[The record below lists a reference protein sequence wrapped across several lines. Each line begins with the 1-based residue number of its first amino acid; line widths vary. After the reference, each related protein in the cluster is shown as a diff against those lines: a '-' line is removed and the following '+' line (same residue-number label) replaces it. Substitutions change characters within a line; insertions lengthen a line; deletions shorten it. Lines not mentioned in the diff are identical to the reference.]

1 MPKCRITKVLA
12 HCAFPNLGIWSG
24 WKSMAPC
31 TATCGL
37 NGMVTQNRTCLSQSK
52 GHKCTGSSTRTIHCP
67 KLACPGDVCAL
78 DTKAVTNLVTGKR
91 LCGVGLPQDPVLQ
104 MPLCTTTTK
113 KATTRATTKTT
124 KKPTTKTP
132 ALPCFTHYASS
143 TKYANCAAVGAGFK
157 AVGGSCYK
165 AIYVN
170 ADYAGARAKCKA
182 AHVDADLATIR
193 CDAENTGASGVVSAA
208 LKTQCLS
215 FGEFFHSQLLLGI
228 NNVTRTS
235 GISWTN
241 GANTTY
247 RNWAPGEPNG
257 SPVDAVSSATLY
269 IASTNPAGG
278 VTYPLGKWENTP
290 PDWVVCAALCEVITA
305 KTGTGCGLRPCT
317 AATKTTTTKKTT
329 TTTTTTTTT
338 PALPCVTTSVPT
350 TTYADCAAVGGGFID
365 VGGSCYQAIFIN
377 DSYIG
382 GARAKCQA
390 LNPNADLGTIRCD
403 SENTGVANLVP
414 AALKTQ
420 CSTFGNFFYSQ
431 MLLGI
436 NNVTTT
442 SGVAWSNGANSTYRN
457 WAPGEPNGNSPAE
470 TDAASSATFY
480 IASTDPAG
488 GTYPLGQWENMLPTW
503 VVCATLC
510 EVITAKTGNGCGFSP
525 CQNGP

>member
-1 MPKCRITKVLA
+1 
-12 HCAFPNLGIWSG
+12 
-24 WKSMAPC
+24 
-31 TATCGL
+31 
-37 NGMVTQNRTCLSQSK
+37 MVTQNRTCLSQSK

-365 VGGSCYQAIFIN
+365 
-377 DSYIG
+377 
-382 GARAKCQA
+382 
-390 LNPNADLGTIRCD
+390 
-403 SENTGVANLVP
+403 
-414 AALKTQ
+414 
-420 CSTFGNFFYSQ
+420 Q